1 MDEKELI
8 QLMKDNLVIDIICEE
23 QKTDQY
29 ARSPKIKVILGI
41 YNGGGKIEEIDSAYI
56 SKEDIKAVLK
66 ELD

>member
-8 QLMKDNLVIDIICEE
+8 QLMKDNISIETICEE
-23 QKTDQY
+23 QKYDQY

-56 SKEDIKAVLK
+56 SKQDIEAVIK